1 MLNFDAVDW
10 KADVYVNDIQIGSH
24 TGGYTHFGFDVTPYL
39 KSGANTL
46 VVKVA
51 DATDNDFQPRGKQV
65 MNPRGIWYTPVSGI
79 WQSVWIEPVATAH
92 VADYN
97 VVSDIKSNSLDKAS
111 SDVPICKCP
120 YHTFI
125 SIYNKLTI
133 FFYYIGT

>member
-97 VVSDIKSNSLDKAS
+97 VVSDQEQFLG
-111 SDVPICKCP
+111 CP
-120 YHTFI
+120 GLHRGNAGRRRGKGLPPRRWYRLFH
-125 SIYNKLTI
+125 
-133 FFYYIGT
+133 